1 MFASETPLISLP
13 SPPPILLVPLHHSG
27 LPLHVTQGQC
37 NVLLI
42 HRTLFLSFGALF
54 GAFNHLLSS
63 SPLACES
70 IFWVDLLPVLLFP
83 APSRGSVGTLKTLLN
98 GGVNE

>member
-1 MFASETPLISLP
+1 MFAAETPLISLP

-27 LPLHVTQGQC
+27 LLLHVTQGQC

-42 HRTLFLSFGALF
+42 PRTLFLSFGALF

-63 SPLACES
+63 SPLACDS
-70 IFWVDLLPVLLFP
+70 IFWDGSSARPLI
-83 APSRGSVGTLKTLLN
+83 PSP
-98 GGVNE
+98 